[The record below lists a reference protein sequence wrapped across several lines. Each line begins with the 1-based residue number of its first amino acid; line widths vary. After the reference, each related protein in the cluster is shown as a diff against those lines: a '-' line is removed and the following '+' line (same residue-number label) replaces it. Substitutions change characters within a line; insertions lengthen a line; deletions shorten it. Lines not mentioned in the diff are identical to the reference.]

1 VVQCTSEVVATTY
14 RGGWS
19 GFRTYPTGLCNVSV
33 GVIQRIGGGS
43 ERIRWGCITY
53 LGWLHNV
60 SDGVRNRVRGV
71 RNRVDASL
79 DVSVG
84 VVQRIRG
91 GSGRI
96 RRGCTTYP
104 LGLCNVSGVV
114 RNRVGGVLRW
124 SVGVRNRVDA
134 SLDVFWVFY
143 WL

>member
-1 VVQCTSEVVATTY
+1 MNFPICNIKVLKACYSIISLRY
-14 RGGWS
+14 LLPLNRWS
-19 GFRTYPTGLCNVSV
+19 G
-33 GVIQRIGGGS
+33 GVQ
-43 ERIRWGCITY
+43 
-53 LGWLHNV
+53 
-60 SDGVRNRVRGV
+60 
-71 RNRVDASL
+71 NRVDAPL

-124 SVGVRNRVDA
+124 SVGVRNQVDA
-134 SLDVFWVFY
+134 SLDVSVGVVQRIRGGPEPGRRAVGRIRWGYATYLGWFRTGSEGF
-143 WL
+143 